1 MKKFDAD
8 DDHEKK
14 YNPNIILKH
23 RMPALALCC
32 LVRRPVGLK
41 FKERHLNKFG
51 PWSHFTPYVPGGQ
64 CQPIACTRRH
74 CRGECCPE
82 KP

>member
-41 FKERHLNKFG
+41 FKEHHLNMSLVTFY
-51 PWSHFTPYVPGGQ
+51 PLCPRWSVSAHRMYAASLQ
-64 CQPIACTRRH
+64 RRVLS
-74 CRGECCPE
+74 
-82 KP
+82 